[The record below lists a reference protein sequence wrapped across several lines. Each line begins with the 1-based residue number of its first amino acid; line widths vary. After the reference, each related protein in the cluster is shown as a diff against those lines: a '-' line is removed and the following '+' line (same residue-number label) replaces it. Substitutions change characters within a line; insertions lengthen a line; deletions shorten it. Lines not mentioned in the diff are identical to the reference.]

1 MWIEPKTLAPVAIA
15 LERAGYK
22 QFSSPGDRHGSW
34 EWPFYRTSGGLTRF
48 VTLAVTPAARGDK
61 LEMELWIGAEA
72 DQRFTRRRVESLKV
86 RADALP
92 AIAQDLSVRAE
103 RAASEANLLSL
114 SDLGQDHPGEDRPR
128 VRATA

>member
-1 MWIEPKTLAPVAIA
+1 MWIDPKTLAPVAAA
-15 LERAGYK
+15 LKKAGYE

-34 EWPFYRTSGGLTRF
+34 EWSFCRNSGGLTRF
-48 VTLAVTPAARGDK
+48 VIVAVTPAVRGDK
-61 LEMELWIGAEA
+61 LEVELWIGAEA
-72 DQRFTRRRVESLKV
+72 DQQFTRRRVESLKV

-92 AIAQDLSVRAE
+92 AIVQDLGMRAE